1 MGSGPRYQGS
11 SACDDACGATE
22 EEYFAEGY
30 DRAVCK
36 HRVSTV
42 GGMRE
47 DRALSSALIRPICK
61 VPPPP
66 LPPPKRR
73 LFPPAGGMRSH
84 SIRSS
89 WRRASRERW
98 SSSILDRIRH
108 QRSYLGMAAL
118 RITDAPETSGSGAT
132 NSFSDPVRCVSHF
145 THLAWSSPYRNVNHV
160 AAIP

>member
-1 MGSGPRYQGS
+1 
-11 SACDDACGATE
+11 
-22 EEYFAEGY
+22 
-30 DRAVCK
+30 
-36 HRVSTV
+36 
-42 GGMRE
+42 MRR

-73 LFPPAGGMRSH
+73 LFPPAGDMRSH

-118 RITDAPETSGSGAT
+118 RIADAPETSGSSAT
-132 NSFSDPVRCVSHF
+132 NSFSDPVRCVSYF
-145 THLAWSSPYRNVNHV
+145 THLVWSSPYRSVRSRAPDDQDQ
-160 AAIP
+160 AAEVLEVRPTLCWRGESAANSSRKKKIASGAK